1 MECGEGRACGRNIR
15 VCVKGT
21 ICGKG
26 HQWSGAVAM
35 EEGRLVER
43 PFFIDSGIFMEKENV
58 RVLAGSY
65 TDE

>member
-1 MECGEGRACGRNIR
+1 MREEHTRVRERNHMWEGTSMVRP
-15 VCVKGT
+15 
-21 ICGKG
+21 
-26 HQWSGAVAM
+26 SGAVAM

-65 TDE
+65 RDE